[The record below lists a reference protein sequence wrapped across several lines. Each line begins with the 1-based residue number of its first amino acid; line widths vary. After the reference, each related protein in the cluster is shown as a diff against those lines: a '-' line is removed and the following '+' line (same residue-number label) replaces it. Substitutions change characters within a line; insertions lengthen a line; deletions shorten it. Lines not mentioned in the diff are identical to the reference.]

1 MSQTRCLDLARM
13 TRYVLVAMSESLT
26 LRSAALMVFAA
37 SAAILLGAFV
47 FQYVDGLQPCIL
59 CWWQR
64 YPYMATIV
72 LSLAAAAIA
81 PTRPPLARTLLGLS
95 AVAFLVGAGIAAF
108 HVGVEQHWWAGT
120 AECGANF
127 GPAGSVDELRRRL
140 LAQSVVRCDEVVW
153 SLFGISM
160 AGYNFLLSLALAGF
174 AVHAVRSVA
183 RQTAR

>member
-1 MSQTRCLDLARM
+1 
-13 TRYVLVAMSESLT
+13 MSESIS
-26 LRSAALMVFAA
+26 LRMAALMVLA
-37 SAAILLGAFV
+37 SSVAILLGAFA
-47 FQYVDGLQPCIL
+47 FQYIGGLQPCIL

-72 LSLAAAAIA
+72 LSLVAAAIA
-81 PTRPPLARTLLGLS
+81 PTRPPLARILLGLS
-95 AVAFLVGAGIAAF
+95 VAAFLAGAGIAAF
-108 HVGVEQHWWAGT
+108 HVGVEQRWWAGT

-127 GPAGSVDELRRRL
+127 GPVGSVDELRRRL
-140 LAQSVVRCDEVVW
+140 LAQPVVRCDEVAW

>member
-1 MSQTRCLDLARM
+1 
-13 TRYVLVAMSESLT
+13 MSESISV
-26 LRSAALMVFAA
+26 RMAA
-37 SAAILLGAFV
+37 SMVLAASVAILLGAFA
-47 FQYVDGLQPCIL
+47 FQYIGGLQPCIL

-72 LSLAAAAIA
+72 LSLVAAVVA
-81 PTRPPLARTLLGLS
+81 PTRPPLARVLLGLS

-127 GPAGSVDELRRRL
+127 GPAGTVDELRRRL
-140 LAQSVVRCDEVVW
+140 LAQDVVRCDEVAW

-183 RQTAR
+183 RQSAR

>member
-1 MSQTRCLDLARM
+1 M
-13 TRYVLVAMSESLT
+13 MSESIS
-26 LRSAALMVFAA
+26 LRMAALMVLAA
-37 SAAILLGAFV
+37 SAAILLGAFA
-47 FQYVDGLQPCIL
+47 FQYIGGLQPCIL

-64 YPYMATIV
+64 YPYMGAIV

-81 PTRPPLARTLLGLS
+81 PTQPPLARVLLGLS
-95 AVAFLVGAGIAAF
+95 AVVFLVGAGIAVF

-140 LAQSVVRCDEVVW
+140 LAQNVVRCDDIAW

-160 AGYNFLLSLALAGF
+160 AGYNFLLSLALAVF
-174 AVHAVRSVA
+174 AVQAVRSVA

>member
-1 MSQTRCLDLARM
+1 
-13 TRYVLVAMSESLT
+13 MSESQS
-26 LRSAALMVFAA
+26 LRRAALMVFA
-37 SAAILLGAFV
+37 SSVAILLVAFA
-47 FQYVDGLQPCIL
+47 FQYIGGLQPCIL

-72 LSLAAAAIA
+72 LSLFAVAVA
-81 PTRPPLARTLLGLS
+81 PTRPPLARVLLGLS

-127 GPAGSVDELRRRL
+127 GPAGSVEELRRRL
-140 LAQSVVRCDEVVW
+140 LAQNVVRCDDIAW

-160 AGYNFLLSLALAGF
+160 AGYNFLLSLALAAF
-174 AVHAVRSVA
+174 AVQAVRFDA
-183 RQTAR
+183 RLIAR